1 MGLGRKVWN
10 ALDVLAAA
18 DVNGYL
24 MDQTIMVFNS
34 AAARAASIG
43 TPVPGMASYRL
54 DSNVTEMY
62 NGSTWVSANSLGG
75 SVPGSLVTGTVAG
88 VINTANVVNAYTSS
102 TATAYTYQASDHG
115 NTIRFT
121 SSSNVVTTLGTATAL
136 VAGQRIDVLRD
147 GAGTV
152 TIAAGSGVTLA
163 GAGSAGTA
171 YTLPQYDAASILCV
185 GTNDYRIIGNIT
197 AA

>member
-1 MGLGRKVWN
+1 MGLGRKVWS

-34 AAARAASIG
+34 AASRTASIG
-43 TPVPGMASYRL
+43 TPVAGMASFRT

-75 SVPGSLVTGTVAG
+75 SLPGSLVTGTVAG

-102 TATAYTYQASDHG
+102 TATSYTYQASDHG

-121 SSSNVVTTLGTATAL
+121 SASNVLTTIGTATAL

-152 TIAAGSGVTLA
+152 TIAAGSGVTFA
-163 GAGSAGTA
+163 GAGTAGTA
-171 YTLPQYDAASILCV
+171 YTVPQYDAASILCV

-197 AA
+197 AV

>member
-62 NGSTWVSANSLGG
+62 NGSTWVSAHSLGG

>member
-1 MGLGRKVWN
+1 MGLGRKVWS

-43 TPVPGMASYRL
+43 TPVPGMASFRT
-54 DSNVTEMY
+54 DGTITEMY

-75 SVPGSLVTGTVAG
+75 SVPGSLVSGTVAG
-88 VINTANVVNAYTSS
+88 SIVTTNVVNAFTSS

-121 SSSNVVTTLGTATAL
+121 SSSNVVTTVGAATGL
-136 VAGQRIDVLRD
+136 IAGQRIDVVRD

-152 TIAAGSGVTLA
+152 TIAAGSGVTFA
-163 GAGSAGTA
+163 GAGTAGTA
-171 YTLPQYDAASILCV
+171 YTIPQYDAASILCV
-185 GTNDYRIIGNIT
+185 GSNDYRIIGNIT

>member
-34 AAARAASIG
+34 AASRTASIG
-43 TPVPGMASYRL
+43 TPVAGMASFRT

-102 TATAYTYQASDHG
+102 TATSYSYQASDHG

-121 SSSNVVTTLGTATAL
+121 SASNVLTTIGTATAL

-152 TIAAGSGVTLA
+152 TIAAGSGVTFA
-163 GAGSAGTA
+163 GAGTAGTA
-171 YTLPQYDAASILCV
+171 YTVPQYDAASILCV

-197 AA
+197 AV

>member
-121 SSSNVVTTLGTATAL
+121 ASSNVVTTLGTATAL